1 MSTPDP
7 VPPASA
13 PASAAPTAPA
23 TAAPPPKSKRR
34 RALLIV
40 AAVFILVALVWILL
54 WVLVFSRR
62 ETTDDAYVG
71 GDQVGIA
78 AQISGTVVELLVD
91 DTQRVNAGQLV
102 ARLDDTD
109 TQVALVHATSALEQA
124 VRQVR
129 QQQATAAQLDAE
141 VDSRRAQ
148 LEQADTQLARRVP
161 LLSAQA
167 IAEEEVKTAQTSTD
181 VARISVKAA
190 QEQAAAAHAL
200 IDGVPLDKNPM
211 VLEARA
217 AYQQAWIAVRR
228 TRIRAPVSGY
238 VAQRTIQIGAQ
249 VQPGQVLLNIVPLER
264 LWVDANFKEGQ
275 LRNLR
280 IGQGAEVKTDVYG
293 GSVVFH
299 GKVLGASAGT
309 GSAFALLPAQNASGN
324 WIKVVQ
330 RVPVRITLDP
340 KELADHPLRIGL
352 STDVKVDIVDRSG
365 PVLAPA
371 PADKTVAST
380 SLYEGDAAAA
390 AQAADAIVHG
400 QTPPAP

>member
-7 VPPASA
+7 VPSTVPAA
-13 PASAAPTAPA
+13 PAAAAAP
-23 TAAPPPKSKRR
+23 APPAPPAKGKRR
-34 RALLIV
+34 RALIIV
-40 AAVFILVALVWILL
+40 ALIFVVIAVIWLLL
-54 WVLVFSRR
+54 WLLVFSRR

-78 AQISGTVVELLVD
+78 AQIQGTVVQLLVD
-91 DTQRVNAGQLV
+91 DTQRVDAGQLV

-109 TQVALVHATSALEQA
+109 TQVALAHAASVLAQA

-141 VDSRRAQ
+141 VESRRAQ
-148 LEQADTQLARRVP
+148 LEQADAQLARRVP

-167 IAEEEVKTAQTSTD
+167 IAEEEVKQAQTTMD
-181 VARISVKAA
+181 VARTSVKAA
-190 QEQAAAAHAL
+190 QAQAAAAHAL
-200 IDGVPLDKNPM
+200 IDGVSLDKNPM

-217 AYQQAWIAVRR
+217 AYEQAWMAVRR
-228 TRIRAPVSGY
+228 TRILAPVSGY

-249 VQPGQVLLNIVPLER
+249 VQPGQILLNVVPLER

-280 IGQGAEVKTDVYG
+280 IGQSAEVKSDVYG

-299 GKVLGASAGT
+299 GKVLGAAAGT
-309 GSAFALLPAQNASGN
+309 GAAFSLLPAQNASGN

-352 STDVKVDIVDRSG
+352 STDVKVSIVDRSG
-365 PVLAPA
+365 PVLAAA

-380 SLYEGDAAAA
+380 TLYDGDAAAA
-390 AQAADAIVHG
+390 AQAADAILHG
-400 QTPPAP
+400 QTAPGP

>member
-1 MSTPDP
+1 MNTPN
-7 VPPASA
+7 
-13 PASAAPTAPA
+13 PTAPA
-23 TAAPPPKSKRR
+23 APAAPANGKRR
-34 RALLIV
+34 RALTIAAIIFLLI
-40 AAVFILVALVWILL
+40 AVGWFLL
-54 WVLVFSRR
+54 WFLVLSRR

-91 DTQRVNAGQLV
+91 DTQRVDAGQLV

-109 TQVALVHATSALEQA
+109 TQVALAHAASQLSQA

-129 QQQATAAQLDAE
+129 QQQATAAQADAE
-141 VDSRRAQ
+141 VESRRAQ

-161 LLSAQA
+161 LLGAQA
-167 IAEEEVKTAQTSTD
+167 IAEEEVKTAQTTMD
-181 VARISVKAA
+181 VARTSVKSA
-190 QEQAAAAHAL
+190 QAQAAAAHAL
-200 IDGVPLDKNPM
+200 IDGVPLEKNPM

-217 AYQQAWIAVRR
+217 AYEQAWIAVRR
-228 TRIRAPVSGY
+228 TRIQAPVSGY

-249 VQPGQVLLNIVPLER
+249 VQPGQPLLNIVPLER

-280 IGQGAEVKTDVYG
+280 IGQDAEVTTDVYG

-352 STDVKVDIVDRSG
+352 STDVKVGTVDRSG
-365 PVLAPA
+365 PVLAAA
-371 PADKTVAST
+371 PAGKPVAST
-380 SLYEGDAAAA
+380 NLYEGDAAAA
-390 AQAADAIVHG
+390 AQAADAIIRG
-400 QTPPAP
+400 QAAPAP